1 MESFLTGRVIRVEVG
16 GKEGIP
22 AFLLLDEIAR
32 QWTAEEIKSYP
43 SA

>member
-16 GKEGIP
+16 DKKGIP
-22 AFLLLDEIAR
+22 TFLLKDEIAR
-32 QWTAEEIKSYP
+32 QWTAAEIKSYP